1 MIPPPTLI
9 LPLPFFI
16 PIPTP
21 IPLLVPVPSNKYYG
35 GNIPTTKKEIH
46 PECSPTGTIEG
57 NQSQNQ
63 AQSRPPS
70 AANVM
75 FGSDIGN
82 RTWDLQVE
90 SMSDCSSNNDQ
101 NEIILDEQ
109 RRRRRALIIDKP
121 SHTER

>member
-1 MIPPPTLI
+1 MPPLMPPVIPPPTLV

-21 IPLLVPVPSNKYYG
+21 IPLLIPVPSDKYYSG
-35 GNIPTTKKEIH
+35 SQTTTTKKEI
-46 PECSPTGTIEG
+46 PDTGVQQGGTI
-57 NQSQNQ
+57 QNQ

-70 AANVM
+70 ANVM
-75 FGSDIGN
+75 MLNDVQAEI
-82 RTWDLQVE
+82 
-90 SMSDCSSNNDQ
+90 MSDCSSNNE